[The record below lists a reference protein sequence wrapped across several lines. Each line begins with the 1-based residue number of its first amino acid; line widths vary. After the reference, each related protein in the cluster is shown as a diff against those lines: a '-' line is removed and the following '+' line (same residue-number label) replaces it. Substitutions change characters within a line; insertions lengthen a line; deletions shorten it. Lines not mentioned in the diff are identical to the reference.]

1 MTKNISTGTIVRTL
15 CLILA
20 LANQLLSAFGKSP
33 LPIDNEQLQ
42 QVVSTLITVVVAIIN
57 WWKNNSFTKEAIEA
71 DELFAR
77 LRAENNARK

>member
-33 LPIDNEQLQ
+33 LPIDNAQLEQL
-42 QVVSTLITVVVAIIN
+42 VTGLITVAAALVN
-57 WWKNNSFTKEAIEA
+57 WWENNSFTKEALAA
-71 DELFAR
+71 DSYLEQL
-77 LRAENNARK
+77 KKGVH